1 MEVVLEEIC
10 LSIDVHLKIEILKST
25 FRIKRAGAHFL
36 TVHVETCAHLHRKV
50 CQIKKQIIKV
60 WVSLNPV
67 TSLVS
72 VEEITQDVDLL
83 LIMSVYPD
91 FGGQSFIPSAIDK
104 IKRAK
109 SMIFNKALRFY

>member
-1 MEVVLEEIC
+1 M
-10 LSIDVHLKIEILKST
+10 
-25 FRIKRAGAHFL
+25 
-36 TVHVETCAHLHRKV
+36 
-50 CQIKKQIIKV
+50 
-60 WVSLNPV
+60 